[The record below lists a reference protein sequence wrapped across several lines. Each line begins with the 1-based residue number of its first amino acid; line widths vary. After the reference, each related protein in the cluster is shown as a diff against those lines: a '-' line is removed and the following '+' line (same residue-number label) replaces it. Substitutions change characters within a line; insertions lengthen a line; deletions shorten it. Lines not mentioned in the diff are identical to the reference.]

1 MALPAAMIPVTF
13 VRSENEIDAFR
24 DEVIQEGGQVLG
36 EPEAFQP
43 PPGESDDYR
52 DTNFDP
58 LTVLATTVSVSF
70 LLKTLSNIWL
80 EHKHTGG
87 LIVDA
92 RGGGLVMR
100 PAPHMAFNTM
110 VLLSDSGVQKWSPS
124 QKNDALEGMRLL
136 IDKIKV
142 VNG

>member
-1 MALPAAMIPVTF
+1 LETTRTVPVTW
-13 VRSENEIDAFR
+13 VREENEIHAFR
-24 DEVIQEGGQVLG
+24 DEVTKEGGRVHG

-43 PPGESDDYR
+43 PAGEVDDYR
-52 DTNFDP
+52 DANFEP
-58 LTVLATTVSVSF
+58 LMVLATTVTVGF

-100 PAPHMAFNTM
+100 PAPYLARNT
-110 VLLSDSGVQKWSPS
+110 LLLLTDGGVHKWDPS
-124 QKNDALEGMRLL
+124 EKNDALDGLRLF
-136 IDKIKV
+136 IDKKL
-142 VNG
+142 NG

>member
-1 MALPAAMIPVTF
+1 MPTTPVVPVTW
-13 VRSENEIDAFR
+13 VRSEGEIDAFR
-24 DEVIQEGGQVLG
+24 RDVIEEGGHVHG
-36 EPEAFQP
+36 EPDVFQP
-43 PPGESDDYR
+43 PAGELDDYR

-92 RGGGLVMR
+92 RGGTLVTR
-100 PAPHMAFNTM
+100 PAPHLAFNNM
-110 VLLSDSGVQKWSPS
+110 VLLTDTGVQKWTPS
-124 QKNDALEGMRLL
+124 QKNDALEGVRMV
-136 IDKIKV
+136 IDKLKIAD
-142 VNG
+142 G